1 MAGTNGGEGRQA
13 GREGQ
18 RTFMSTG
25 RRLADAQASD
35 AIGMD
40 ARDNEGLAGAINEE
54 SANEARRGETKRM
67 QGAATMWLGGETRM
81 GRGNKHEEGKN
92 KLKKV
97 YCTTA

>member
-54 SANEARRGETKRM
+54 SANEARRDKKNARGSDNV
-67 QGAATMWLGGETRM
+67 A
-81 GRGNKHEEGKN
+81 GRGNPDGSWKQARRREK
-92 KLKKV
+92 
-97 YCTTA
+97 